1 MSRLVLM
8 ECGRHHEG
16 MFGLIL
22 IALIVVA
29 APLAYAIGAES
40 RIDDVARRRRF
51 NG

>member
-1 MSRLVLM
+1 M
-8 ECGRHHEG
+8 ERDRQNEG

-29 APLAYAIGAES
+29 APLAYALGADS

>member
-1 MSRLVLM
+1 M
-8 ECGRHHEG
+8 EYERHHEG

-22 IALIVVA
+22 IALIVIA
-29 APLAYAIGAES
+29 APLAYAIGTDS